1 MLNVVSIVIIKKI
14 VIVYKHIEIRKKSQ
28 HFTATKP
35 TK

>member
-1 MLNVVSIVIIKKI
+1 MLNVVSIVTIKKI
-14 VIVYKHIEIRKKSQ
+14 VIVYKQIEIRKQFQ